1 MYPCVLLHQNYV
13 FKEYYDA
20 GCIFFH
26 ELLFELSGC
35 LCISRPKQS
44 FDMNSA
50 VRYVNSHNLP
60 EVNLFSGIAC
70 SILSVSG
77 VKLRSGPATN
87 ASCVCGEGII
97 LK

>member
-1 MYPCVLLHQNYV
+1 MPAV
-13 FKEYYDA
+13 
-20 GCIFFH
+20 FFH

-44 FDMNSA
+44 FDMNCA

-70 SILSVSG
+70 SILSVSD
-77 VKLRSGPATN
+77 VKLRSGPVTN

-97 LK
+97 LT